1 MESLKSD
8 NEHLL
13 ALLRDTA
20 EYADLDDAQIVKTAQ
35 IKSMQGA
42 QGFEQSFKANKR
54 VRTGSSDGVS
64 RSKTKL
70 NNDWIPTDAVRAV
83 LQIKDEFKGQ
93 MTETAV
99 S

>member
-42 QGFEQSFKANKR
+42 
-54 VRTGSSDGVS
+54 
-64 RSKTKL
+64 
-70 NNDWIPTDAVRAV
+70 
-83 LQIKDEFKGQ
+83 
-93 MTETAV
+93 
-99 S
+99 

>member
-13 ALLRDTA
+13 ALLRDTS

-42 QGFEQSFKANKR
+42 
-54 VRTGSSDGVS
+54 
-64 RSKTKL
+64 
-70 NNDWIPTDAVRAV
+70 
-83 LQIKDEFKGQ
+83 
-93 MTETAV
+93 
-99 S
+99 